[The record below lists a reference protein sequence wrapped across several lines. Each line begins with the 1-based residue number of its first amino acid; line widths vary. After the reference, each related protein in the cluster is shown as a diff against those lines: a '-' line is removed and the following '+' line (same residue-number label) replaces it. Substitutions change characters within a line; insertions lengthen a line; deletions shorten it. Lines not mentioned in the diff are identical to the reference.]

1 MTLAN
6 IQLIK
11 NMKTIRNK
19 FGYTQEVLAKKLN
32 ISRQAYSNYENYKR
46 EPDLNFI
53 IQFAQKFDLTL
64 DQLVLQNI
72 SPYEDVIREQ
82 SGPYIA
88 AIQDDSSKTL
98 HLSEAEIEMILKYRS
113 LPDDDRR
120 LVDKVLNSVQ

>member
-1 MTLAN
+1 MPN
-6 IQLIK
+6 IQLANNLRYLRK
-11 NMKTIRNK
+11 QC
-19 FGYTQEVLAKKLN
+19 GLTQTTLSDMLN

-88 AIQDDSSKTL
+88 AIQDGSSKTL
-98 HLSEAEIEMILKYRS
+98 HLSEPEIEMVLKYRS

-120 LVDKVLNSVQ
+120 LVDKVLNSVEK